1 MWESCVLFEK
11 KLLHGFRF
19 TFASFILDR
28 RRAAGKNIVG
38 HVVHSA
44 VCNYPISNCGLG
56 VLATNIFRTHCS
68 TCPQK
73 YQQSRSIPI
82 INLHQINQNHNA
94 MANHLLFQF
103 KLEGECL
110 TLASIL
116 ITLMYLMSLISTS
129 AVEDL
134 KQKSLK
140 HANHHPILNKHK
152 LITKPFIARELV

>member
-1 MWESCVLFEK
+1 MDVTCGRVAYFSRKNCCMDFDLHLQVLFS
-11 KLLHGFRF
+11 
-19 TFASFILDR
+19 T
-28 RRAAGKNIVG
+28 AGEQRKNIVG

-82 INLHQINQNHNA
+82 INLHQINHNA

-110 TLASIL
+110 TLASTL

-134 KQKSLK
+134 KQKSK
-140 HANHHPILNKHK
+140 STQI
-152 LITKPFIARELV
+152 IIPFWISTS